1 MNSHLKRWS
10 KWFKLKRFCTVKE
23 TIKETKRQHTISV
36 KIFANDIFYNEL
48 PQWFSNKES
57 TWNPRDTG
65 DMDLIPGSERSPGG
79 GHGNLLQYSCLENPM
94 DREAWRAIIH
104 RVAKSWTWLKQLSMH
119 ILCKKERAIIFFLSQ
134 HLNKDTHCPSS
145 RHRLLIHISLSHLF
159 IP

>member
-79 GHGNLLQYSCLENPM
+79 WHGNRIQYSCLKNLM
-94 DREAWRAIIH
+94 DRGAQWATVH
-104 RVAKSWTWLKQLSMH
+104 KVTKSRTWLKWMTMSA
-119 ILCKKERAIIFFLSQ
+119 RIFYKGLIFKIYFL
-134 HLNKDTHCPSS
+134 KC
-145 RHRLLIHISLSHLF
+145 I
-159 IP
+159 